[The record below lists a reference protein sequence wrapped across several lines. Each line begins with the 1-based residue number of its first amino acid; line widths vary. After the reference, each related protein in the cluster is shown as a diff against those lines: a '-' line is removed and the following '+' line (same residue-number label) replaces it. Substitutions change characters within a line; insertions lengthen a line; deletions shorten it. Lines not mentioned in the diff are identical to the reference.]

1 MKKEK
6 INQMNNKTIESTFV
20 ASRQKLEVVKDLLS
34 DSWVKKNESEFYKTR
49 NNYTIK
55 LDGNTHPLWIVKV
68 HPKNS
73 FFDENDWKLRQD
85 YKSIKNLGKK
95 LNKNL
100 YINENNIEEIQALVE
115 TMLMNGFRL
124 VYSNDYI
131 LIRESN
137 ETLSIF
143 KIAAKARMKGGED
156 GWYVG
161 KKKVL

>member
-6 INQMNNKTIESTFV
+6 INQMNYKTIESTFV
-20 ASRQKLEVVKDLLS
+20 SSKNKIDVVRDLLS
-34 DSWVKKNESEFYKTR
+34 DSWVKKNKSEFYKTR
-49 NNYTIK
+49 NNYTIELNGK
-55 LDGNTHPLWIVKV
+55 NHPLWIVKV
-68 HPKNS
+68 YPKNDL
-73 FFDENDWKLRQD
+73 FDENDWKLRQD

-100 YINENNIEEIQALVE
+100 YINENNVEEIQILIE

-124 VYSNDYI
+124 IYSDNYV
-131 LIRESN
+131 LVRENSD
-137 ETLSIF
+137 TLSIF
-143 KIAAKARMKGGED
+143 KIAAKARMKGKED